1 MSFILIKNIRLDDM
15 VNPILT
21 YIRDLPVIL
30 MGSLCPTVIVM
41 ADGFRVAL
49 PILRGFCGFFG
60 FVGWVERSET
70 HPAFGYH
77 LKPTNSYVRL
87 AIALSGVKPRR
98 ASVFIKTEAID

>member
-30 MGSLCPTVIVM
+30 MGSLCPTVIAM

-49 PILRGFCGFFG
+49 PILRL
-60 FVGWVERSET
+60 VVE
-70 HPAFGYH
+70 AF
-77 LKPTNSYVRL
+77 LVL
-87 AIALSGVKPRR
+87 
-98 ASVFIKTEAID
+98 